1 MALPRGI
8 ELSLVQLAERGWGP
22 RRITPGE
29 DFILR
34 PARLPRAQSP
44 EEMAEVV
51 QRLYGHARKWA
62 PGFEIPF
69 YVPKVIVSP
78 FLDSAGQYRADSD
91 GYLFIQVAP
100 EFASRRAALLAVLA
114 HEACHHILD
123 LSGFRGGLTHDLER
137 LTDLATFIC
146 GFGEL
151 VLSGHSHVRKV
162 GSSWTSVHLGYLSS
176 EEYRLA
182 QSWVLKVQNLPES
195 ASVRGPDTSAATVVT
210 WFRKRLGARKS
221 VRSKAEPLPPAFG
234 GSETRQQQYDPS
246 LYGDFSELFQ
256 IFRKDKKDESNRSAR
271 CPKTGEPTSPT
282 FDATSQR
289 RKVAL
294 ARLHGDQGLLSRLLH
309 HERLRRPLADEID
322 LLDSVIES
330 LERDRR

>member
-1 MALPRGI
+1 MVNRGI
-8 ELSLVQLAERGWGP
+8 EQSLHALADRGWGS
-22 RRITPGE
+22 RRIIPRE
-29 DFILR
+29 DFVLR
-34 PARLPRAQSP
+34 AAGLPRAQSP

-62 PGFEIPF
+62 PGFEVPF
-69 YVPKVIVSP
+69 YVPKIIVSP
-78 FLDSAGQYRADSD
+78 YLGSAGQYRVDPD
-91 GYLFIQVAP
+91 GYLFTQVAP
-100 EFASRRAALLAVLA
+100 EFAGTRAALLAVLA

-123 LSGFRGGLTHDLER
+123 LSGLRGGLTHDLER

-151 VLSGHSHVRKV
+151 VLNGHSHVMKV

-182 QSWVLKVQNLPES
+182 QSWVLKVQNLPEF
-195 ASVRGPDTSAATVVT
+195 ASVREPDTSAATIAT
-210 WFRKRLGARKS
+210 WFRKRLGARKL
-221 VRSKAEPLPPAFG
+221 VRTKPKPRLRALG
-234 GSETRQQQYDPS
+234 GSEARQEEYDPS
-246 LYGDFSELFQ
+246 LWSDLSELFQ
-256 IFRKDKKDESNRSAR
+256 LFKSDKKNEWKRSAR
-271 CPKTGEPTSPT
+271 CPKTEEPTSPT
-282 FDATSQR
+282 FDPVSQR

-294 ARLHGDQGLLSRLLH
+294 ACCHGDQALLSRLLH
-309 HERLRRPLADEID
+309 HERLKQPLADEVD